1 MEQKKSDTS
10 LRIGLSK
17 EKMFRHIGLG
27 CLHIG
32 ELERE
37 YINEVL
43 DSNRLSAGRFTHAF
57 EREFARLHNC
67 KHAIFCS
74 SGTAALHLGLAAL
87 KEYYQW
93 LDGDEVIVPSITFIS
108 TSNIVLYNNMRPVF
122 ADVDPIYYNIDPNW
136 IDRIVTSRT
145 RAIIPV
151 HLFGLPCDMDP
162 ILERANKYGLKIME
176 DSAETMF
183 ARYKGKFSGSF
194 GDIGCFSTYM
204 AHILVTGV
212 GGFVT
217 TNNDQLAVIVR
228 SLMAHGRD
236 AIYLTID
243 DDDDLGD
250 DNRLRDIIE
259 RRFSFDRLGYN
270 FRLTEMEAALGL
282 AQLQAMNEIIR
293 KRKYNAAYLTEKL
306 RRFSEHLQ
314 LPVVPPHSDHVFM
327 MYPIIIKKLLD
338 REDFLLFLEQRG
350 IETRYMFPL
359 LNQKIYRK
367 IFGDIEE
374 QYPVACHINRHGFY
388 IGCHQGLTKDDL
400 DYVVE
405 HFENYIEAHI

>member
-1 MEQKKSDTS
+1 MSNTT
-10 LRIGLSK
+10 LHTGPSK
-17 EKMFRHIGLG
+17 EERFRHIGLG
-27 CLHIG
+27 YLSIG
-32 ELERE
+32 ELERR

-43 DSNRLSAGRFTHAF
+43 DNNRLSSGRFTAAF

-87 KEYYQW
+87 KEYYHW
-93 LDGDEVIVPSITFIS
+93 SDGDEVIVPSLTWIS
-108 TSNIVLYNNMRPVF
+108 TSNIVFYNGMRPVF
-122 ADVDPIYYNIDPNW
+122 ADVDPIYYNLDANW
-136 IDRIVTSRT
+136 IDRVASPRT

-162 ILERANKYGLKIME
+162 IMEKAAKFGLKVME

-183 ARYKGKFSGSF
+183 ARYKGRPVGSF
-194 GDIGCFSTYM
+194 GEIGCFSTYM

-212 GGFVT
+212 GGFAVT
-217 TNNDQLAVIVR
+217 SNDKLAVIMR

-236 AIYLTID
+236 SIYLTID
-243 DDDDLGD
+243 DDDDLASKD
-250 DNRLRDIIE
+250 HLKNIVE

-282 AQLQAMNEIIR
+282 AQLRSKDEMIQ
-293 KRKYNAAYLTEKL
+293 KRKYNAAYLNERL
-306 RRFSEHLQ
+306 NRFSECLQ
-314 LPVVPPHSDHVFM
+314 LPTVPPTSDHVFM
-327 MYPIIIKKLLD
+327 MYPIVIKKQLD
-338 REDFLLFLEQRG
+338 REDLMFYLEERG
-350 IETRYMFPL
+350 IETRYMLPL

-367 IFGDIEE
+367 LFGDIED
-374 QYPVACHINRHGFY
+374 QYPVARHIDRNGFY
-388 IGCHQGLTKDDL
+388 IGCHQGLTNEDL

-405 HFENYIEAHI
+405 QFENYIGTNG